1 MHLIGVALQDM
12 GALTQAA
19 IALYYANEKD
29 KGDCEKLQ
37 PKLISKTLIISAY
50 ESFPQSIL
58 SLSSKNKKWQPDVLN
73 VFSCLFF

>member
-29 KGDCEKLQ
+29 KGDCEKLK

-50 ESFPQSIL
+50 KSFP
-58 SLSSKNKKWQPDVLN
+58 
-73 VFSCLFF
+73 